1 LAGKVEVA
9 VVMVPMSIAV
19 LVRICRRVEASKE
32 SLVMKTVVTGLDET
46 LLVKAHVLQVE
57 SSSII
62 NMPFMVGPVK
72 EK

>member
-1 LAGKVEVA
+1 
-9 VVMVPMSIAV
+9 
-19 LVRICRRVEASKE
+19 
-32 SLVMKTVVTGLDET
+32 MKTVVTGLDET